1 MELVLGEG
9 GFVVAPPAYVKVLLE
24 LCRKHG
30 ILFVADEIQTG
41 FGRTGRMWAMEHYGL
56 EPDLTTMAKSMA
68 GGLPLSAVTGR
79 AELMDAAQ
87 VGGLG
92 GTFVGNPVACAAAL
106 AVLDL
111 YADGTLLARAAE
123 LGAQIET
130 RLAGLAARHACIG
143 DVRGLGAMRA
153 LELVKDRAT
162 REPDKERTAATIRR
176 ACEKG
181 LLLLSA
187 GTHGNVIRTLMPLVI
202 TDEQLEEGFDVLEQ
216 ALG

>member
-1 MELVLGEG
+1 
-9 GFVVAPPAYVKVLLE
+9 
-24 LCRKHG
+24 
-30 ILFVADEIQTG
+30 
-41 FGRTGRMWAMEHYGL
+41 MEHYGI
-56 EPDLTTMAKSMA
+56 EPDLTTIAKSIA

-106 AVLDL
+106 AVIDL
-111 YADGTLLARAAE
+111 LADGTFLARAAA
-123 LGAQIET
+123 LGARIEA
-130 RLAGLAARHACIG
+130 RLAGLAARHESIG
-143 DVRGLGAMRA
+143 EVRGLGAMRA
-153 LELVKDRAT
+153 LELVRDRAT
-162 REPDKERTAATIRR
+162 RAPDKERTAAVIRR

-202 TDEQLEEGFDVLEQ
+202 TDAQLEEGFDVLEQ
-216 ALG
+216 SLETSAGEIQ